1 MKIIQLVYSLCSG
14 GAEKFVVDLS
24 NQLARQG
31 NEVIICML
39 LKETESR
46 IFNKQ
51 FLSSEVQFH
60 SLGMDNG
67 FSLSKCGKV
76 DRYIRSLHPDIVHC
90 HLNVI
95 PYIFKTAVFNRKINF
110 FHTLHSVAENTG
122 GVGLQYHLN
131 KFFYRKN
138 IIKPVCISKLCRTSY
153 ERHYHLYNA
162 PYIDNGRAMVN
173 SSEKFNTVKNEV
185 ESYKNSRNTKVFIH
199 VARCNHLKNQ
209 GLLIDSFNKLD
220 KENYDYSLLIIGRE
234 FDTANGRQL
243 QAKANPKIR
252 FLGEKNN
259 VNDYLL
265 CADAFCLSSIYEGL
279 PISLLEALSCGITPI
294 CTPVGGIPD
303 VIKDGENG
311 YLSKGLET
319 DEYCTAIR
327 RFIEKP
333 VDKKLLIDFYKSN
346 YSMEVCAGK
355 YEQYFKTIIND

>member
-39 LKETESR
+39 LKETENR

-95 PYIFKTAVFNRKINF
+95 PYIFKTALFNKKIKF
-110 FHTLHSVAENTG
+110 FHTLHNIATNTG
-122 GVGLQYHLN
+122 GVGFQYYLN
-131 KFFYRKN
+131 RFFYKKN
-138 IIKPVCISKLCRTSY
+138 IIRPICISKLCQDSY
-153 ERHYHLYNA
+153 EEYYKLHNA
-162 PYIDNGRAMVN
+162 PYIDNGRAMIDP
-173 SSEKFNTVKNEV
+173 SDKFESVRTEI
-185 ESYKNSRNTKVFIH
+185 ESYKNSEKTKVFIH
-199 VARCNHLKNQ
+199 VARCDHQKNQ
-209 GLLIDSFNKLD
+209 GLLIDAFNQLD
-220 KENYDYSLLIIGRE
+220 KEDYDYNLLIIGRD
-234 FDTANGRQL
+234 FDSKEGKEL
-243 QAKANPKIR
+243 QERANPKIK

-333 VDKKLLIDFYKSN
+333 VDKKLLIDFYKKN
-346 YSMEVCAGK
+346 YSMEVCAAK
-355 YEQYFKTIIND
+355 YEQYFKSVTND